1 MYHERQGLVFV
12 TFDDESVSSLVKGRP
27 YKFQL
32 GRVKVG
38 NDNMSNCMSTYEMMD
53 LLTEQLLPVPPR
65 TMKRRHSEIG

>member
-27 YKFQL
+27 CKFQL

-38 NDNMSNCMSTYEMMD
+38 NDNMSNCMSRYS
-53 LLTEQLLPVPPR
+53 
-65 TMKRRHSEIG
+65 MK